1 MTYLKHITCAFCG
14 RRRVDDGTNT
24 CPGCI
29 RDKENKDT
37 TDLLRWDNGVDPV
50 EYFRPRIRDK
60 ENKDAGRSTPKS

>member
-29 RDKENKDT
+29 RDKENKDDERKQART
-37 TDLLRWDNGVDPV
+37 VIDNKLGLQ
-50 EYFRPRIRDK
+50 R
-60 ENKDAGRSTPKS
+60 GRQ